1 MIIER
6 KEKMARRDDNGE
18 RAAAHIKEMNERY
31 GKEIES
37 AIKGSVIYGG
47 SGKAPQKSVENA
59 STETVVLN
67 VDSTEAVLR
76 YPNSALLNF
85 ASYRHAGGGFVTG
98 AWAQEE
104 AICHD
109 STLYNVLS
117 NFTGYYIENERDLN
131 RSLYTDRAIFSPNIV
146 FERGERTAK
155 CSVITCAAPNFS
167 SAKNHGVTE
176 RENENALARRV
187 DFVISIAEE
196 QGCDTVI
203 LGAWGCGVFGQDP
216 AVVARLFKERLKTSS
231 IKRTVF
237 AIPGQNR
244 NYTGFKNTFA

>member
-1 MIIER
+1 
-6 KEKMARRDDNGE
+6 MAKRDDNKE

-31 GKEIES
+31 GAEIENS
-37 AIKGSVIYGG
+37 IKGSVIYGG
-47 SGKAPQKSVENA
+47 NGNAPQSGAESANP
-59 STETVVLN
+59 EMIVLN

-109 STLYNVLS
+109 STLYNVLCRFES
-117 NFTGYYIENERDLN
+117 FYAENERNLN

-146 FERGERTAK
+146 FERGGKSAK
-155 CSVITCAAPNFS
+155 CGVITCAAPNFG

-176 RENENALARRV
+176 RENENALARRI

-196 QGCDTVI
+196 QKCDTVI

-216 AVVARLFKERLKTSS
+216 AVVARLFKERLKRSS
-231 IKRTVF
+231 LKRAVF
-237 AIPGQNR
+237 AIPGNNR
-244 NYTGFKNTFA
+244 NYTEFEKTFA